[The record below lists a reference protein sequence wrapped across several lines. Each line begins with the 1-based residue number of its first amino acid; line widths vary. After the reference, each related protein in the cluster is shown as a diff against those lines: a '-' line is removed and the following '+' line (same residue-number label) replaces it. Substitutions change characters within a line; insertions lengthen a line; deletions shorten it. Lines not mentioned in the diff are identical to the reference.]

1 MYNLGTDLDVVF
13 TGASVSN
20 GVNTYSLPSQV
31 SHNLTTSAIGPRHG
45 SVVKITSEQYT
56 ELKSVAFSTELPA
69 DSSLSTPTQPADR
82 NNGIDLSSSLVA
94 QYFVNSNVT
103 ADATS
108 KHPLIVDGGVRTSKY
123 IYRVYNPY
131 GNAVEIIYSDNLI
144 SASDLDGKIN
154 YNPVLPFYK
163 FVNWSVT
170 DIGNDEFKVVPEF
183 TI

>member
-1 MYNLGTDLDVVF
+1 MTLIFLRVRTVCITAWQPMPTAQPVGGATVTQWFFGVQRTFRFSSNGNFAVYNLGTDLDVVF

-82 NNGIDLSSSLVA
+82 NNGIDLFNPGYYSFFLCK
-94 QYFVNSNVT
+94 YF
-103 ADATS
+103 
-108 KHPLIVDGGVRTSKY
+108 RQ
-123 IYRVYNPY
+123 
-131 GNAVEIIYSDNLI
+131 
-144 SASDLDGKIN
+144 
-154 YNPVLPFYK
+154 
-163 FVNWSVT
+163 
-170 DIGNDEFKVVPEF
+170 
-183 TI
+183 